1 MTWNLQSWLQ
11 LWGSLCLLWR
21 EFSQKGMKACR
32 ERSEIKLRKGELST
46 SYVKNWHI
54 ELQHSLKTTEIDL
67 IQLAKNN
74 NNIIN
79 GNNNI
84 INGNNNDT
92 KKQQLSLTITTI
104 TCPFSFI
111 CISWSDGQGRAKNV
125 HEINSTQM
133 WTWLQPGDK
142 AVTEDHMKLLIL

>member
-1 MTWNLQSWLQ
+1 
-11 LWGSLCLLWR
+11 
-21 EFSQKGMKACR
+21 MKACR

-104 TCPFSFI
+104 TCPFLLFVSAEMM
-111 CISWSDGQGRAKNV
+111 AKA
-125 HEINSTQM
+125 EQRM
-133 WTWLQPGDK
+133 F
-142 AVTEDHMKLLIL
+142 MK